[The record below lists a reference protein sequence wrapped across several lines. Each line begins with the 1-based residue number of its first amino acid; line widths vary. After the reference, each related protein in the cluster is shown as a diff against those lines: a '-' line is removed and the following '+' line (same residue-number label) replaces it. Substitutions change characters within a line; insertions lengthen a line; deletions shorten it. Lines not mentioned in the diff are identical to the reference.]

1 MLQKNTAQI
10 VIKPRVPLVVKL
22 AVAVILV
29 ILIAAS
35 HWYTYRFGLNQID
48 ITGLQSEKEEFQNE
62 IKVLQQR
69 NNVLMESVARAE
81 RQLQIDETAYAEL
94 SASLEKSAK
103 QITELHE
110 ELNFYRSIISPSD
123 NRAGIQIQD
132 LSIERSVT
140 QHQYHYTL
148 VLIQALKHD
157 KLVRGNVR
165 INVEGVQGGKKK
177 FLKSSEIGTQSDQ
190 VNFKYFQSLKGVIE
204 LPSDFMPVRIQVS
217 VRTSRKNASVLER
230 WYPWPSV

>member
-1 MLQKNTAQI
+1 MLQKSTDQI
-10 VIKPRVPLVVKL
+10 IIKPRVPLVVKL
-22 AVAVILV
+22 GVAVTLAV
-29 ILIAAS
+29 LIAAS
-35 HWYTYRFGLNQID
+35 HWYAYRFGLSQLD
-48 ITGLQSEKEEFQNE
+48 ITRLQGEKEVLRGQ
-62 IKVLQQR
+62 IKALQQGNDR
-69 NNVLMESVARAE
+69 LMESVARAE
-81 RQLQIDETAYAEL
+81 RQLQIDETAYAGL

-110 ELNFYRSIISPSD
+110 ELNFYRSIISPLD
-123 NRAGIQIQD
+123 NREGIQIQG
-132 LSIERSVT
+132 LSIKRTVT

-157 KLVRGNVR
+157 KLVRGNVS

-177 FLKSSEIGTQSDQ
+177 LLKSSEIGTRSNQI
-190 VNFKYFQSLKGVIE
+190 NFKYFQTLEGVLE

-217 VRTSRKNASVLER
+217 VRTSRKNARVLER

>member
-1 MLQKNTAQI
+1 MLQKNTDQI

-22 AVAVILV
+22 VVAIIFAV
-29 ILIAAS
+29 LIAAS
-35 HWYTYRFGLNQID
+35 HWYAYRFGLNQVD
-48 ITGLQSEKEEFQNE
+48 IARLQGEKEVFRGQ
-62 IKVLQQR
+62 IKALQQR
-69 NNVLMESVARAE
+69 NDGLMESVARAE

-103 QITELHE
+103 QINGLHE

-177 FLKSSEIGTQSDQ
+177 FLKSSEIGTHFDQ
-190 VNFKYFQSLKGVIE
+190 VNFKYFQSLKGVFE
-204 LPSDFMPVRIQVS
+204 LPSDFMPVRVQVS
-217 VRTSRKNASVLER
+217 VRTSRKNARVLER